1 MEGAVVAVEVLVE
14 RCAGLDVGKADLK
27 ACIRVPGPRG
37 GRRQQIKMN
46 LPQNRGGMHYE
57 E

>member
-1 MEGAVVAVEVLVE
+1 L
-14 RCAGLDVGKADLK
+14 
-27 ACIRVPGPRG
+27 IRGTAIQTLSPS
-37 GRRQQIKMN
+37 RRPKPVCSANIITGTNPAHDMN